1 MALFLVTSRQT
12 IYEQTE
18 VEAENEQEALEL
30 AFVNCS
36 DLDWNTVYAEDFEPI
51 KAIKLEED

>member
-1 MALFLVTSRQT
+1 MALFLVTTRQT
-12 IYEQTE
+12 VFEQTE
-18 VEAENEQEALEL
+18 VEASTEAEALEL

-36 DLDWNTVYAEDFEPI
+36 DLDWHTVDVADFEPI